1 METKFLEVLKD
12 GNLHTDVHYDR
23 RGARVQF
30 FMIYGNDVVNCTNY
44 INIALQTEAEDFL
57 KLDRYL
63 ENPYMRIKDPEGDVV
78 IAILNDLASR
88 GYEVSLNY
96 KRLWF
101 VKSR

>member
-1 METKFLEVLKD
+1 MPTKFLEVLKD

-23 RGARVQF
+23 RGALVQF
-30 FMIYGNDVVNCTNY
+30 FMIYGNEIANCTHY

-63 ENPYMRIKDPEGDVV
+63 ENPYLRIKDPEGDVI

-101 VKSR
+101 VRPK

>member
-1 METKFLEVLKD
+1 MPTKFLEVLKD

-23 RGARVQF
+23 RGALVQF
-30 FMIYGNDVVNCTNY
+30 FMIDGNEIANCTYY

-63 ENPYMRIKDPEGDVV
+63 ENPYLRIKDPEGDVI

-101 VKSR
+101 VRPK